1 MIPIMPNSGLTRK
14 ANFVKEEWAKYFDKG
29 RVDTIASGWRG
40 VLYANLALIDAK
52 SSWNFFSGS
61 SFDPTYLDGGAS
73 RTWYLAFSAALGG
86 VS

>member
-14 ANFVKEEWAKYFDKG
+14 PAFIKEEWATYFDNG
-29 RVDTIASGWRG
+29 RVDAIDNGWRG
-40 VLYANLALIDAK
+40 IIMANLALIDAK
-52 SSWNFFSGS
+52 SAWEFFSNP
-61 SFDPTYLDGGAS
+61 SFDPTLLDGGAS